1 MKKHIMMALALGLLV
16 GMVGLGN
23 QTGQA
28 KTTYR
33 RLSRDFYKDASDSNI
48 FRNHFYRLNKKTTV
62 KIYYSAK
69 SDSRT
74 IVKKLALPKGTVISS
89 LYQDWNS
96 KHVVGNGDFSADL
109 SYYLKRKTA
118 TKAVYG
124 RGDIRF
130 DFKLPTSRLTR
141 VKRPAYALPLG
152 NGTLLTGGLKA
163 ISALPTRKSNA
174 LKITSD
180 GWLEYY
186 QYHGYRYPDPDPDS
200 SGKMLTIPYA
210 TKPNSAVKIN
220 KALTKGA
227 NVYLYSSKKLAGV
240 TQKKV
245 RTSGAYKYRLTVHN
259 NHTPVGYED
268 TAYGND
274 YAASSIYT
282 IGGKPFYTVVAQG
295 GD

>member
-1 MKKHIMMALALGLLV
+1 MKKHIIMALAVGVFAGIVSLGT
-16 GMVGLGN
+16 
-23 QTGQA
+23 QTSYAKTEYSHLDTAWFKQA
-28 KTTYR
+28 KDNLFT
-33 RLSRDFYKDASDSNI
+33 
-48 FRNHFYRLNKKTTV
+48 NHYYRLNKATRIH
-62 KIYYSAK
+62 IYYYAK

-74 IVKKLALPKGTVISS
+74 IVKMLTLPKGTVIANSYSS
-89 LYQDWNS
+89 WDP
-96 KHVVGNGDFSADL
+96 KHVLTAYHIATDI
-109 SYYLKRKTA
+109 SYHMKRKTA

-124 RGDIRF
+124 NGDLKF

-141 VKRPAYALPLG
+141 VKRPAYALPYG

-163 ISALPTRKSNA
+163 ISALPTRKSNS

-186 QYHGYRYPDPDPDS
+186 RYNPQEYVNPDNDS
-200 SGKMLTIPYA
+200 SYKTISVPYA

-220 KALTKGA
+220 KSLKKGA
-227 NVYLYSSKKLAGV
+227 NVYLYSSKKMAGV

-268 TAYGND
+268 TAYGD
-274 YAASSIYT
+274 DFAASSIYT
-282 IGGKPFYTVVAQG
+282 IGGKPFYTVIAEG